1 MNSALNPQ
9 TGFAHLTDLPCLKL
23 QYGEASAV
31 ISLYGAQVLSYK
43 PTAEREVLW
52 LSPKARWHNDAAIRG
67 GIPVCWPWFGPATTA
82 FNTAQKELPNHGLVR
97 NRLWQLVHQHT
108 SANGASVVLKL
119 ELTELPHYAGTVV
132 IQLSVTLNETLTVQ
146 LSCNSPIPQQ
156 AALHSYFNIADI
168 DSVLIRPLPAEYQDK
183 VAAKTVLDNQ
193 LSSRINCE
201 VDRIY
206 AHSAA
211 QLRLECAT
219 GTLAIGQAGHDATVV
234 WNPWQEKS
242 RAMADMA
249 AGSYQQFVCVETA
262 RLNCDRAALSL
273 QQQLY
278 PI

>member
-1 MNSALNPQ
+1 MNSALKPQ

-23 QYGEASAV
+23 QYGEASAI

-52 LSPKARWHNDAAIRG
+52 LSPKARWHNGAAIRG
-67 GIPVCWPWFGPATTA
+67 GIPICWPWFGPATAA
-82 FNTAQKELPNHGLVR
+82 FNPDDKQLPNHGLVR
-97 NRLWQLVHQHT
+97 NRQWRMVNQHL
-108 SANGASVVLKL
+108 SANGASVILKL
-119 ELTELPHYAGTVV
+119 ELADLPHSAGTVT
-132 IQLSVTLNETLTVQ
+132 IQLTVTLNETLTVQ

-156 AALHSYFNIADI
+156 AALHSYFNVADI
-168 DSVLIRPLPAEYQDK
+168 NSVLIRPLPAEYQDK
-183 VAAKTVLDNQ
+183 VTAKMVLDNQ
-193 LSSRINCE
+193 LSSRINSE

-206 AHSAA
+206 PHSAA

-242 RAMADMA
+242 QAMADLA

-262 RLNCDRAALSL
+262 SLSSDSAALSL
-273 QQQLY
+273 QQQLN
-278 PI
+278 PL